1 MSPGPGNEGDC
12 LLIPGTGLIKRC
24 LLLLCGLF
32 LMGLGISLVTR
43 SALGTSPISSV
54 PYVLCL
60 AFPVTFGEFTLI
72 LALIFFAAEVVII
85 GRSFPKRQYFQV
97 IIAFFLGA
105 FVDLGMFLSAGV
117 HPDFY
122 PEQIA
127 VVLLGSAVLA
137 LGIFLQVTANV
148 ILNPGEGLVRAIAE
162 KTRRRFGIVKVFF
175 DTSLVAGAAVI
186 SLAAFGTVEG
196 FREGT
201 VISAILVG
209 YIILGITFVYSRYG
223 LGKWFAE

>member
-1 MSPGPGNEGDC
+1 M
-12 LLIPGTGLIKRC
+12 PGTGLFKRC

-32 LMGLGISLVTR
+32 FMGLGISLVTR

-60 AFPVTFGEFTLI
+60 AFPVTFGEFTII
-72 LALIFFAAEVVII
+72 LTLIFFAAEVAII
-85 GRSFPKRQYFQV
+85 GRAFPKRQYFQV
-97 IIAFFLGA
+97 IIAFFLGT

-127 VVLLGSAVLA
+127 VVLGGSAILA

-162 KTRRRFGIVKVFF
+162 KTHKRFGIVKVFF

-209 YIILGITFVYSRYG
+209 YIILGITLVYSRYG
-223 LGKWFAE
+223 LEKWLAD